1 MTRIREFVNITE
13 KRIPKMSNKDFVE
26 ELLKIGNTKG
36 KAKKAYL
43 KEIMIK
49 NLMDGVV
56 ALPPS

>member
-1 MTRIREFVNITE
+1 MNITE